1 MRNLLICL
9 GLGLGV
15 WAWAQSP
22 TTTLHVSSQPA
33 GAKVYVNGYLKGTTP
48 VVVPLASATAAP
60 AAYRVTVQLAGYEK
74 LSQVLNISAGDRRSL
89 LVSLKPL
96 SPKAPAP
103 AGNTARGG
111 SLRGKVICLDPGHPS
126 ETSAGTRGKT
136 LTENRANW
144 LVAVQLQ
151 ALLQSRGAKVVMT
164 KQAEKEKV
172 TNQRRAEI
180 ANGAGADLMLRLHCD
195 AAPARGLSVYY
206 PDRQGTKGSV
216 RGPSPEVISASRRVA
231 QAFYPAAMASLA
243 GKHRGRGIHGDSAT
257 SIGSKQGA
265 LTGSIF
271 SQVPVLTVE
280 MVVLTNA
287 QDEAFIASQAG
298 RDALVKALA
307 AGVAAA
313 L

>member
-1 MRNLLICL
+1 VRNLLI
-9 GLGLGV
+9 GLGLCLSV

-22 TTTLHVSSQPA
+22 DTTLHVTSQPA

-48 VVVPLASATAAP
+48 VVVPLASATADP
-60 AAYRVTVQLAGYEK
+60 SAYRVTVQLAGYEK
-74 LSQVLNISAGDRRSL
+74 MSQVLDISAGDRRSFH
-89 LVSLKPL
+89 VALKRLPDK
-96 SPKAPAP
+96 SPQPAAPA
-103 AGNTARGG
+103 TGG
-111 SLRGKVICLDPGHPS
+111 SLSGKVICLDPGHPS
-126 ETSAGTRGKT
+126 ETSAGTRGKN

-144 LVAVQLQ
+144 LVAVQLK

-164 KQAEKEKV
+164 KQAENEKV

-195 AAPARGLSVYY
+195 AASARGLSVYY

-231 QAFYPAAMASLA
+231 KAFYPAAMASLA
-243 GKHRGRGIHGDSAT
+243 GKHPGRGIHGDSAT
-257 SIGSKQGA
+257 AIGSKQGA

-271 SQVPVLTVE
+271 SKVPVLTVE